1 MKIFNTIR
9 LATGETE
16 IQQFQVDQTTDNIQM
31 QIEHLQQAPDH
42 DETVLMAEYAAEN
55 NLVLDYAIKYWLGYG
70 LYHPEFAQLD
80 QKNLQARFP
89 KIILLK
95 PNHPATE
102 TFAHVGRVVFDFDE
116 YQHQVEQLLHWVP
129 PLGDGD

>member
-16 IQQFQVDQTTDNIQM
+16 IQQFQVDQSTDDIQM
-31 QIEHLQQAPDH
+31 RIEHLQQASDH
-42 DETVLMAEYAAEN
+42 DETVLMAEHATEN
-55 NLVLDYAIKYWLGYG
+55 NLVLDYAVKYWLGYG
-70 LYHPEFAQLD
+70 LYHPEFVQLD
-80 QKNLQARFP
+80 QKYLQARFP

-95 PNHPATE
+95 PNHPDTK
-102 TFAHVGRVVFDFDE
+102 TFSNIGRVVFDFDE
-116 YQHQVEQLLHWVP
+116 YQHQVEQLLYWVP